1 MILAMSDPDN
11 DGQGLQDTVATIS
24 FKLTN
29 TGDQDGSDIPQLYI
43 GYPDGAGEPPKV
55 LRGFEEVVLAKNENE
70 IVSFPLQERDLRF
83 VVATNI
89 DIYIYIYI
97 RKTKSLT
104 ESIHLFMQ
112 NLGHTFTGVGS
123 PGWVACGLYW
133 SFK

>member
-1 MILAMSDPDN
+1 MILAMSDLDN

-89 DIYIYIYI
+89 DIYI
-97 RKTKSLT
+97 
-104 ESIHLFMQ
+104 
-112 NLGHTFTGVGS
+112 
-123 PGWVACGLYW
+123 
-133 SFK
+133 